1 MARVHSKTT
10 HVDQDGRAGRGVE
23 RSRAELNG
31 GDLFSLH
38 YFLDHSANSAQR
50 SAVAMEDNN
59 NNNDDDDDEN
69 YPVAVILQ
77 ARGLRICTFMRII
90 SLHIRA

>member
-1 MARVHSKTT
+1 
-10 HVDQDGRAGRGVE
+10 
-23 RSRAELNG
+23 
-31 GDLFSLH
+31 
-38 YFLDHSANSAQR
+38 
-50 SAVAMEDNN
+50 MEDNN

-77 ARGLRICTFMRII
+77 ARGLRICTFMRVI